1 MVHRHDG
8 HHHDHHHHHDHPVPG
23 AGHDRAFQIG
33 IGLNVAFVGIEVAAG
48 FLADSLALLAD
59 AGHNLADVAGLL
71 LAWAAILLARRRPTG
86 RLTYGLGRGTILAA
100 LANAALLLA
109 GLGAIAS
116 EAVRRL
122 LGEPITVET
131 GTVMAVAAAGVV
143 VNGATALLFRNGAKG
158 DLNLRGAFLHMA
170 ADAGISAGVI
180 LAAGLIAL
188 TGWGWIDPVT
198 SLAIVAIIAI
208 GTWGLFRDS
217 LDLALDAVPAGIDRA
232 EVESFLENQ
241 PGVSALHDLHI
252 WPLSTSTVALTAHLV
267 MPEGGGG
274 DGFLLG
280 IAAEL
285 KAHFGIDHA
294 TLQVEHDS
302 HDCPLVSVHAR
313 A

>member
-1 MVHRHDG
+1 MGPACSH
-8 HHHDHHHHHDHPVPG
+8 HHHHHDHPAPG
-23 AGHDRAFQIG
+23 RGGEGHDQAFAIG
-33 IGLNVAFVGIEVAAG
+33 IGLNVAFVLIEVICG
-48 FLADSLALLAD
+48 FAFGSLALLAD

-71 LAWAAILLARRRPTG
+71 VAWAAILLARRRPTQ

-122 LGEPITVET
+122 LGEPVTVET
-131 GTVMAVAAAGVV
+131 GAVMVVALIGVLI
-143 VNGATALLFRNGAKG
+143 NGATALLFRSGAAH

-180 LAAGLIAL
+180 VAAGLIAL
-188 TGWGWIDPVT
+188 TGWSWIDAIT
-198 SLAIVAIIAI
+198 SLAIVGIIAV

-217 LDLALDAVPAGIDRA
+217 LDLALDAVPAGIDHA
-232 EVESFLENQ
+232 AVEHFLANQ

-267 MPEGGGG
+267 MPEGGG
-274 DGFLLG
+274 DTFLLDL
-280 IAAEL
+280 AAEL

-294 TLQVEHDS
+294 TLQVERDPQ
-302 HDCPLVSVHAR
+302 DCPLISIHAH